1 MPISIWSRIVS
12 FLLCQSLAALAAWL
26 LLARYAQRNERV
38 HELVHELVFAAA
50 LAGGTLWL
58 LLDAM
63 RSRRLLQWLQSAD
76 ATDLA
81 LGQGL
86 WQELFRRIRKLL
98 QGRDR
103 ALQQSELRLQEFL
116 AAMQASPNGVV
127 LLDAQGRIE
136 WLNQTAAEHF
146 GLDVERDLLQQLG
159 NLVRTP
165 VFIRYLFASDYHHA
179 VQVPG
184 RNSSSA
190 KPVTLSVQLHPYGEG
205 RRLLLSR
212 DITAVE
218 QAEAM
223 RRDFVAN
230 VSHEIRTPLTVLAG
244 FVETL
249 QTLPLDAHERSHYL
263 GLMQTQTE
271 RMQSLVND
279 LLTLSKL
286 EGSPL
291 PATQDW
297 LPLGLLM
304 QQCQQE
310 AVQLST
316 LLWGKPQD
324 VRFHLDAGLEWAGS
338 AAELHSALS
347 NLIGNAIRYSPA
359 DRPIEV
365 NWRSLPQGGAVFS
378 VRDYGPGI
386 APEHLPRLTE
396 RFYRVDRSR
405 SRETGGTGLGL
416 AIAKQVALRHGAE
429 LRITSTPGQGSVFSL
444 HFPANRVR
452 QTKPGNG

>member
-1 MPISIWSRIVS
+1 MPISIWGRIVS
-12 FLLCQSLAALAAWL
+12 FLLCQSLPALAAWL
-26 LLARYAQRNERV
+26 LLARHAQRN
-38 HELVHELVFAAA
+38 ELVFAAA

-76 ATDLA
+76 AADLA

-86 WQELFRRIRKLL
+86 WHELLHRIRKLL
-98 QGRDR
+98 RSREQ

-116 AAMQASPNGVV
+116 AALQASPNGVV

-146 GLDVERDLLQQLG
+146 GLDAQRDLLQQLG

-165 VFIRYLFASDYHHA
+165 VFIRYLFASDYRHA
-179 VQVPG
+179 VQMPG

-190 KPVTLSVQLHPYGEG
+190 KPVTLSVQMHPYGQG

-212 DITAVE
+212 DITALE

-249 QTLPLDAHERSHYL
+249 QTLALDEPERTRYL
-263 GLMQTQTE
+263 GLMQAQAA
-271 RMQSLVND
+271 RMQALVDD
-279 LLTLSKL
+279 LLTLSRL
-286 EGSPL
+286 EGSPM
-291 PATQDW
+291 PTTHDW
-297 LPLGLLM
+297 LPLSVLM

-324 VRFHLDAGLEWAGS
+324 LRFHWEAGLEWVGS
-338 AAELHSALS
+338 AAELHSALG

-359 DRPIEV
+359 EQPIEV
-365 NWRSLPQGGAVFS
+365 RWHSLAAGGAVFS

-386 APEHLPRLTE
+386 APEHIPRLTE

-405 SRETGGTGLGL
+405 SRESGGTGLGL
-416 AIAKQVALRHGAE
+416 AIVKQVAQRHGAE
-429 LRITSTPGQGSVFSL
+429 LRIASTPGQGSVFSL
-444 HFPANRVR
+444 HFPASRVR
-452 QTKPGNG
+452 QSKPAG